1 MTIPNY
7 LTFIRMGLIP
17 LFIIMFYLPFTW
29 APWVSAGIFGFAA
42 LTDWLDG
49 YLARALSQTSPFGA
63 FLDPVADK
71 LFVGIAL
78 VLIVGQQHVIYLALP
93 AAIIVGREILI
104 SGLRE
109 WMAELGK
116 RTQVKV
122 SLIAKIKTF
131 SQMTAIMLLLLYKP
145 HQWAYLG
152 VIGGACLY
160 IAALLTLWSMA
171 LYIQAA
177 WAEIEQY
184 SENKDAP

>member
-7 LTFIRMGLIP
+7 LTFIRIALIP
-17 LFIIMFYLPFTW
+17 VFILAFYLPFNW
-29 APWVSAGIFGFAA
+29 APWLSAAIFGFAA

-49 YLARALSQTSPFGA
+49 YLARILSQTSKFGA

-78 VLIVGQQHVIYLALP
+78 VLIVGQEHGTYLALP
-93 AAIIVGREILI
+93 AAVIVGREILI

-131 SQMTAIMLLLLYKP
+131 SQMAAILLLLVYKP
-145 HQWAYLG
+145 GHTAFLG
-152 VIGGACLY
+152 ILGGVCLY
-160 IAALLTLWSMA
+160 VAAMLTLWSMV

-177 WAEIEQY
+177 WVDITQFPEV
-184 SENKDAP
+184 P

>member
-7 LTFIRMGLIP
+7 LTFIRIGLIP
-17 LFIIMFYLPFTW
+17 LFIIVFYLPFSW

-49 YLARALSQTSPFGA
+49 YLARILCQTTKFGA

-78 VLIVGQQHVIYLALP
+78 VLIVGQEHGIYLALP
-93 AAIIVGREILI
+93 GAVIVGREILI
-104 SGLRE
+104 SGVRE

-116 RTQVKV
+116 RTEVKV
-122 SLIAKIKTF
+122 SFIAKVKTF
-131 SQMTAIMLLLLYKP
+131 SQMVAILLLLVCKP
-145 HQWAYLG
+145 GHTAFLG
-152 VIGGACLY
+152 IIGGVCLY
-160 IAALLTLWSMA
+160 AAALLTLWSMV

-177 WAEIEQY
+177 WPEMGNFRKIA
-184 SENKDAP
+184 D